1 MTQAAY
7 DSSYGSVADEA
18 ARLIGLFAG
27 VPDAQARAAGE
38 RVAARGLDD
47 RGGARRHPDNTPDG
61 TPDHG
66 SEDEAGASHVCPEC
80 GHDASADEGG
90 GSGTASGS
98 MPSSCRSCPVCML
111 ITAARSVSP
120 DTIERLADVV
130 DLISDG
136 LRGFAETRR
145 AATPPTR

>member
-18 ARLIGLFAG
+18 ARLIGLFSG
-27 VPDAQARAAGE
+27 VPDPEARAAGE
-38 RVAARGLDD
+38 RIAARGLDFSGRQ
-47 RGGARRHPDNTPDG
+47 RGRHDDGSPGDGAPGDAT
-61 TPDHG
+61 
-66 SEDEAGASHVCPEC
+66 HVCPEC
-80 GHDASADEGG
+80 GHDSATSTNAESEG
-90 GSGTASGS
+90 

-136 LRGFAETRR
+136 LRGFAESRR
-145 AATPPTR
+145 SASPPPR

>member
-18 ARLIGLFAG
+18 ARLIGLFSG
-27 VPDAQARAAGE
+27 LPDAQARAAGE
-38 RVAARGLDD
+38 RVATRGLDD
-47 RGGARRHPDNTPDG
+47 REGARPSGAGGSADTTP
-61 TPDHG
+61 P
-66 SEDEAGASHVCPEC
+66 EDPGHVCPEC
-80 GHDASADEGG
+80 GHDTSADV
-90 GSGTASGS
+90 GSPSGS

-136 LRGFAETRR
+136 LRGFAESRR
-145 AATPPTR
+145 AAAPPTR